1 MAQFVRTRRLLPDET
16 LERFKYEIANEIGIG
31 PQVQDGY
38 WGEVPSRDCGR
49 VGGKIG
55 GNMVRVMIRY
65 AEEALSQNRFPT
77 T

>member
-1 MAQFVRTRRLLPDET
+1 LAQFVRTRRLLPDET